1 MGYLQGDLGH
11 TGMDREGT
19 GIMEKIEQIILFDEN
34 GDGVW
39 IADLVRCKDCAL
51 EAVCKFTQYQGR
63 NGYCSYGE
71 RKEAEHE

>member
-1 MGYLQGDLGH
+1 
-11 TGMDREGT
+11 
-19 GIMEKIEQIILFDEN
+19 MEKIEQIILFDEN

-51 EAVCKFTQYQGR
+51 EAGCKFTQYQGR

-71 RKEAEHE
+71 RKE